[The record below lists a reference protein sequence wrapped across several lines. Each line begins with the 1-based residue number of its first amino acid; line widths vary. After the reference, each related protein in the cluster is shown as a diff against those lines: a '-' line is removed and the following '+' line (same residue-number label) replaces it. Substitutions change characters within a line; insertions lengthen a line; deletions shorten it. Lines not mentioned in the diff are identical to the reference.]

1 MTRSSAVEALR
12 ALGVPLA
19 GEHGSVEELAETQR
33 PARQVPFHF
42 EGQCGTKRKHPNPET
57 ARKEAHRMGIDRFGA
72 VGYRCPFCGRWHT
85 GRPA

>member
-1 MTRSSAVEALR
+1 
-12 ALGVPLA
+12 
-19 GEHGSVEELAETQR
+19 
-33 PARQVPFHF
+33 VPFHF

-72 VGYRCPFCGRWHT
+72 VGYRCPFCGRWHH